1 MHGKHDEVTERIIR
15 VFYDVYNELGHG
27 FLESIYREAM
37 RRALLE
43 AGLSVR
49 AEMPIQVRFRGEV
62 IGTFRADLVVNDSVL
77 VELKTCEALIAEHAS
92 QTLNY
97 LKATALR
104 SGAADELWTAAKVQT
119 ICDGQ

>member
-1 MHGKHDEVTERIIR
+1 
-15 VFYDVYNELGHG
+15 
-27 FLESIYREAM
+27 M

-97 LKATALR
+97 LKATALEVALLMNFGQQPRFKRLAMDNETKR
-104 SGAADELWTAAKVQT
+104 SAQKGIDPHRLS
-119 ICDGQ
+119 